1 SDPIT
6 CRKARAD
13 DDVASLVV
21 HSRQS
26 DCFFNL
32 RHGERGKIRRKG
44 AKHSG
49 VKLLAKD
56 LDHLGPWACF
66 GRVNDHAVFED
77 AVQRRLLGNPTQQA
91 IIVFG

>member
-1 SDPIT
+1 
-6 CRKARAD
+6 
-13 DDVASLVV
+13 
-21 HSRQS
+21 
-26 DCFFNL
+26 
-32 RHGERGKIRRKG
+32 
-44 AKHSG
+44 